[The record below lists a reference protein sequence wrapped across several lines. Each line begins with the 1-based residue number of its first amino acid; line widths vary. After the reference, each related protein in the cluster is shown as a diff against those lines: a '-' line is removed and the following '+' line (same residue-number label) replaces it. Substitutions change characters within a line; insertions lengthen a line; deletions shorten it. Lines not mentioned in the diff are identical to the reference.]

1 MSSRLTSDFLSTEV
15 LQFDKLRLS
24 VVLDVIVAVEVVVV
38 VVKTLVACC
47 SARDGRRNAFP
58 KQQRG
63 KRTLSSHVTD
73 LKREI
78 TARLAKDID
87 RKPKDFS
94 TGMVEAHTPFKH

>member
-47 SARDGRRNAFP
+47 SARDRRRNAFP

-94 TGMVEAHTPFKH
+94 TGMVEAHAPFKH